1 MAINYT
7 YMHTNTAFSAD
18 ALNLR
23 FEPFIGTN
31 TGLNAL
37 TLDELSLGAFRHN
50 ITPRLIHTAE
60 ASTDTLVAKA
70 DIADPQSDYFT
81 TRRDKAFSSTTAV
94 VGTGIMTVDF
104 GTLPVQLGMATTD
117 NVGAVLVLAN
127 LDVDRITQ
135 TVNGTSVGPG
145 EDFNYT
151 AVFIEVEDS
160 NGSTHE
166 LGHTRRTL
174 SPRVTVRTSGGAPAT
189 FALSGDTN
197 TNQDISIR
205 TVITQ
210 ADIEGHLIDVAK
222 VHLSVAGI
230 SPGDPYSQEVFFGKG
245 NMTAIPLHA
254 KVN

>member
-81 TRRDKAFSSTTAV
+81 TRRDRAFSSTSVT
-94 VGTGIMTVDF
+94 VGEIMTVDF
-104 GTLPVQLGMATTD
+104 GTLPVQLGMTDTD

-127 LDVDRITQ
+127 LDLDRITQ

-151 AVFIEVEDS
+151 LVNIRVEDS
-160 NGSTHE
+160 NLTT
-166 LGHTRRTL
+166 LNLAHTYRVL

-210 ADIEGHLIDVAK
+210 ADITGHLIDVAK
-222 VHLSVAGI
+222 VHLVVTGI
-230 SPGDPYSQEVFFGKG
+230 NPGDPHVQEVFFGKG